1 MQPTKITILHVYKDF
16 HIYNALF
23 GSLLLLAKHTDH
35 QRYDLKLCVF
45 SYKKSPWG
53 EEFERLGGKIIDLGA
68 KNTESPL
75 ITLKLL
81 ECFKRQRPQ
90 IVQTHELKANLYG
103 RIAARLA
110 KVPIIIGTLWTLKD
124 TAPSPLRRFRDRC
137 LHPVS
142 RMLDRRSSKVI
153 AISNAIRKEW
163 DASLSSPLY
172 ETIYLPYHLDRSS
185 NGPAEKLDDLISI
198 AESNGMVK
206 IGAVSRLSEEKGIQY
221 LVQSIPVI
229 AKQFSNFKIYIAGD
243 GECRE
248 QLERLVE
255 SLAVPSHVKFLGH
268 LNDVQAFLK
277 QIDLFVQPSRSE
289 SLGVAVMEA
298 MSMGLPVVATRVGG
312 IPEIVANNVTGL
324 LVPSQNPEALAK
336 AISDLCRDPE
346 TRKKMGMKGKELVAQ
361 KFRVSDFVK
370 QTFDL
375 YERLLKERGL
385 SPLSKNI

>member
-1 MQPTKITILHVYKDF
+1 MILHVYKDF
-16 HIYNALF
+16 HVYNALF
-23 GSLLLLAKHTDH
+23 GSLLLLAKYTDYRH
-35 QRYDLKLCVF
+35 YDLKLCVF

-53 EEFERLGGKIIDLGA
+53 EEFERLGGKIIDLGV

-75 ITLKLL
+75 ITMKLL
-81 ECFKRQRPQ
+81 ECFKREHPQ

-124 TAPSPLRRFRDRC
+124 TAPSPLRRLRDRC

-142 RMLDRRSSKVI
+142 RMLDRRSSKVVT
-153 AISNAIRKEW
+153 ISNAIRKEW
-163 DASLSSPLY
+163 DASLSSPVY
-172 ETIYLPYHLDRSS
+172 ETIYLPYHLDRGSNSS
-185 NGPAEKLDDLISI
+185 SEELHDLIP
-198 AESNGMVK
+198 AVEGNGMVK

-221 LVQSIPVI
+221 LVQSIPLI
-229 AKQFSNFKIYIAGD
+229 AKQFANFKIYIAGD
-243 GECRE
+243 GECRQ
-248 QLERLVE
+248 QLNQLVE
-255 SLAVPSHVKFLGH
+255 SLAVQSHVKFLGH
-268 LNDVQAFLK
+268 LNNVQAFLQ

-312 IPEIVANNVTGL
+312 IPEIVADNVSGL
-324 LVPSQNPEALAK
+324 LVAPCDPGVLAK
-336 AISDLCRDPE
+336 AIVDLCRDPE
-346 TRKKMGMKGKELVAQ
+346 TRRKMGIKGKELVAQ

-375 YERLLKERGL
+375 YEGLLKKKGL
-385 SPLSKNI
+385 A